1 MQNYSEELQKKY
13 YNKSLGKIES
23 SNEDIKVINLT
34 QTERDL
40 FKQYAQEVWNS
51 YGNIYGNQDS
61 QLLDYVKEIYLIFY
75 NQIKAF

>member
-51 YGNIYGNQDS
+51 YGNIYGNQAS
-61 QLLDYVKEIYLIFY
+61 QLLDYVKEIY
-75 NQIKAF
+75 